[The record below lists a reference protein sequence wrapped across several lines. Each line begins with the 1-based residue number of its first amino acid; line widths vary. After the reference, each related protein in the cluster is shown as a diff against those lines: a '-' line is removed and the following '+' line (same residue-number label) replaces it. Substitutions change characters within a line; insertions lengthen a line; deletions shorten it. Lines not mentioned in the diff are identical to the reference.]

1 MREALVPASVRG
13 PAGAGREQQGG
24 GGGRKRCA
32 KSSEGERVSER
43 EPRGA
48 SRLRWAGW
56 VGGRPPAA
64 SGPPQQ
70 CARFWW
76 PRPPSA
82 AERAAPVS
90 WVPRS
95 RGLVPASRSRSPLAR
110 PSLPPRRREPF
121 PARRRRSVG
130 RPAVEGGSA
139 PAGRCRG
146 GGGAARAAVGLSRV
160 CVGERERK
168 KGQRARERA
177 SPARAPPK
185 AAQRPP
191 LLPRSVGGRPAGP
204 PGSGARGGRPSPP
217 RGAVPAS
224 GGAPGRGYL
233 VDPASSICLSQRLS
247 HACVSAHGRYSE
259 TANGSLNQLW
269 FLWSL
274 PSRSLD
280 NCGNSRANTC
290 RRAPTSG
297 DACIYQ
303 TKTNPGSPG
312 GFGDSR

>member
-130 RPAVEGGSA
+130 RPWRAGQPR
-139 PAGRCRG
+139 PAGAAAAAAAPRVPPSGSRG
-146 GGGAARAAVGLSRV
+146 CVWAREKEKRGS
-160 CVGERERK
+160 ERERE
-168 KGQRARERA
+168 RARRA
-177 SPARAPPK
+177 RRRKLRSGRRSFPGRSGGGRRGRRGRAL
-185 AAQRPP
+185 AVGA
-191 LLPRSVGGRPAGP
+191 LPRREAPCRRRAV
-204 PGSGARGGRPSPP
+204 P
-217 RGAVPAS
+217 RGAATWLILPVAY
-224 GGAPGRGYL
+224 A
-233 VDPASSICLSQRLS
+233 CLK
-247 HACVSAHGRYSE
+247 
-259 TANGSLNQLW
+259 
-269 FLWSL
+269 
-274 PSRSLD
+274 D
-280 NCGNSRANTC
+280 
-290 RRAPTSG
+290 
-297 DACIYQ
+297 
-303 TKTNPGSPG
+303 
-312 GFGDSR
+312 

>member
-130 RPAVEGGSA
+130 RPWRAGQPR
-139 PAGRCRG
+139 PAGAAAAAAPRVPPSGSRG
-146 GGGAARAAVGLSRV
+146 CVWAREKEKRGS
-160 CVGERERK
+160 ERERE
-168 KGQRARERA
+168 RARRA
-177 SPARAPPK
+177 RRRKLRSGRRSFPGRSGGGRRGRRGRAL
-185 AAQRPP
+185 AVGA
-191 LLPRSVGGRPAGP
+191 LPRREAPCRRRAV
-204 PGSGARGGRPSPP
+204 P
-217 RGAVPAS
+217 RGAATWLILPVAY
-224 GGAPGRGYL
+224 A
-233 VDPASSICLSQRLS
+233 CLK
-247 HACVSAHGRYSE
+247 
-259 TANGSLNQLW
+259 
-269 FLWSL
+269 
-274 PSRSLD
+274 D
-280 NCGNSRANTC
+280 
-290 RRAPTSG
+290 
-297 DACIYQ
+297 
-303 TKTNPGSPG
+303 
-312 GFGDSR
+312 